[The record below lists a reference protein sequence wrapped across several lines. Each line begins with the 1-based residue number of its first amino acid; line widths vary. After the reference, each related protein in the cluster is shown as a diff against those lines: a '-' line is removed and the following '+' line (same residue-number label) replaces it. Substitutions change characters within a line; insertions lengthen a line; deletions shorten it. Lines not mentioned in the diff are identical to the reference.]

1 MDWQDVLKNALPL
14 VVALLTVISAG
25 VGIGLWLG
33 ILTTQQKQTKAEL
46 DQLRKQ
52 FDEDLTAR
60 RDGARERTET
70 IEESLRGLSEKK

>member
-1 MDWQDVLKNALPL
+1 MGWQDVLGNALPL

-52 FDEDLTAR
+52 YEDDLTAR
-60 RDGARERTET
+60 KVEARERTNAL
-70 IEESLRGLSEKK
+70 EERLRAFSEK